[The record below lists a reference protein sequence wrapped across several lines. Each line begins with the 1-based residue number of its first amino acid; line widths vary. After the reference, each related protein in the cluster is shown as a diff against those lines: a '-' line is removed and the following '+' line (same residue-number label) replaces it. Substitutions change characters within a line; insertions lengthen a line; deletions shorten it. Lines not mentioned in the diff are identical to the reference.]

1 MRIPSSSSHNVWDN
15 AIPPVVTVDPGDTVE
30 LDVLNASGGQI
41 TPDSTVADVLG
52 MDFSRVNPVTGP
64 IAVTGAEPG
73 DALVVDVVDIACEDG
88 GWTANIPGFGL
99 LADDFPEAH
108 LLFPRVGGGVV
119 HLLDGLEIPS
129 VPMIGT
135 IGMPAAEPGALP
147 MVPPHRHGGNLD
159 IRDVAVGTRLR
170 LPVAVAGGLLSIGD
184 THAAMGDGEVCGTG
198 VETGSVVTVRVAV
211 EKGAA
216 PPAAVLETDGR
227 TLRTGPQLITTGVGP
242 DLWQAARDATRS
254 AIDLV
259 VARTGLA
266 PVDAYLL
273 LSVAGDLHISEIVDL
288 PNVVVSL
295 HLAATVLTASRLG

>member
-15 AIPPVVTVDPGDTVE
+15 TIPPVVTVEPGATVE
-30 LDVLNASGGQI
+30 LEVRNASGGQI
-41 TPDSTVADVLG
+41 DPTSTAADLLG
-52 MDFSRVNPVTGP
+52 MDFHRINPVTGP
-64 IAVTGAEPG
+64 IAVAGAEPG
-73 DALVVDVVDIACEDG
+73 DALVVEVLDIACDSW

-99 LADDFPEAH
+99 LAAEFPE
-108 LLFPRVGGGVV
+108 PRLEFSQIQGGVV
-119 HLLDGLEIPS
+119 SVLGGVEIPA

-159 IRDVAVGTRLR
+159 IRDVAVGTTLR
-170 LPVAVAGGLLSIGD
+170 LPVAVPGALLSIGD

-198 VETGSVVTVRVAV
+198 VETGSVVTVRLTV

-227 TLRTGPQLITTGVGP
+227 TVRRGPHLIATGVGP
-242 DLWQAARDATRS
+242 DLWEAARDATRS

-259 VARTGLA
+259 TARTGLS

-273 LSVAGDLHISEIVDL
+273 LSIAGDLHVSEIVDL

-295 HLAATVLTASRLG
+295 HLARTGIC

>member
-1 MRIPSSSSHNVWDN
+1 VRIPSSSSHNVWDN
-15 AIPPVVTVDPGDTVE
+15 AIPPVLTAEPGDTVE
-30 LDVLNASGGQI
+30 FEVRNASGGQI
-41 TPDSTVADVLG
+41 DRTSSADDLVG
-52 MDFSRVNPVTGP
+52 MDFARVNPVTGP
-64 IAVTGAEPG
+64 VQVVGAEPG
-73 DALVVDVVDIACEDG
+73 DTLVVDVLDIACEDW

-99 LADDFPEAH
+99 LADEFPEPH
-108 LLFPRVGGGVV
+108 LVLSEIAGGVV
-119 HLLDGLEIPS
+119 RVFDGIELPV

-135 IGMPAAEPGALP
+135 IGMPGAEPGALP

-170 LPVAVAGGLLSIGD
+170 LPVAVPGALFSLGD

-198 VETGSVVTVRVAV
+198 VETGSRVTVRLAV
-211 EKGAA
+211 EKATA

-227 TLRTGPQLITTGVGP
+227 TLRTGPQLIATGVGP
-242 DLWQAARDATRS
+242 DLWEAARDATRS

-266 PVDAYLL
+266 AVDAYLL
-273 LSVAGDLHISEIVDL
+273 LSLAGDLHVSEIVDL

-295 HLAATVLTASRLG
+295 HLAQSLFG

>member
-1 MRIPSSSSHNVWDN
+1 MRIPSSSFHNVWDN
-15 AIPPVVTVDPGDTVE
+15 AIPPVVTVEPGETVE
-30 LDVLNASGGQI
+30 LEVQNASGGQI
-41 TPDSTVADVLG
+41 TTGSTVDDVTG

-64 IAVTGAEPG
+64 ISVVSAEPG
-73 DALVVDVVDIACEDG
+73 DALVIDVLDIAVDDW

-99 LADDFPEAH
+99 LAAEFPEAR
-108 LLFPRVGGGVV
+108 LEFSQIAGGVV
-119 HLLDGLEIPS
+119 RAFGGIEIAS

-198 VETGSVVTVRVAV
+198 VETGSVVTVRVSV

-227 TLRTGPQLITTGVGP
+227 TVRTGPQLIATGVGP
-242 DLWQAARDATRS
+242 DLWEAARDATRS

-259 VARTGLA
+259 VARTGLSA
-266 PVDAYLL
+266 VDAYLL
-273 LSVAGDLHISEIVDL
+273 LSVAGDLHVSEIVDL

-295 HLAATVLTASRLG
+295 HLARTGIC

>member
-1 MRIPSSSSHNVWDN
+1 MRIPSSSFHNVWDN
-15 AIPPVVTVDPGDTVE
+15 TIPPVVTVEPGETVE
-30 LDVLNASGGQI
+30 LEVQNASGGQI
-41 TPDSTVADVLG
+41 APGSTLADVTG
-52 MDFSRVNPVTGP
+52 MDFGKVNPVTGP
-64 IAVTGAEPG
+64 IFVAGAEPG
-73 DALVVDVVDIACEDG
+73 DALVIDVLDIAVDG
-88 GWTANIPGFGL
+88 WGWTANIPGFGL
-99 LADDFPEAH
+99 LAEEFPDPH
-108 LLFPRVGGGVV
+108 LVFSEISGGVV
-119 HLLDGLEIPS
+119 RAFGGIDIPS

-159 IRDVAVGTRLR
+159 IRDVAAGTRLR
-170 LPVAVAGGLLSIGD
+170 LPVGVTGGLLSIGD

-198 VETGSVVTVRVAV
+198 VETGSVVTVRISV

-227 TLRTGPQLITTGVGP
+227 TVRSGPHLIATGVGP

-266 PVDAYLL
+266 AVDAYLL
-273 LSVAGDLHISEIVDL
+273 LSVAADLHISEIVDL

-295 HLAATVLTASRLG
+295 HLARTGIC

>member
-1 MRIPSSSSHNVWDN
+1 MRIPSTSFHNVWDN
-15 AIPPVVTVDPGDTVE
+15 TIEPVLTIEPGDTVE
-30 LDVLNASGGQI
+30 LEIQNASGGQI
-41 TPDSTVADVLG
+41 APGSTTEDVVG
-52 MDFSRVNPVTGP
+52 MDFGLVNPVTGP
-64 IAVTGAEPG
+64 VFVTGAEPG
-73 DALVVDVVDIACEDG
+73 DALVVDVLDIAVDDW

-99 LADDFPEAH
+99 LAPDFPEPH
-108 LLFPRVGGGVV
+108 LAFSQIAGGVV
-119 HLLDGLEIPS
+119 RLFGGIEIPS

-198 VETGSVVTVRVAV
+198 VETGSVVTVRISV

-227 TLRTGPQLITTGVGP
+227 TARVGPHLIATGVGP
-242 DLWQAARDATRS
+242 DLWEAARDATRS
-254 AIDLV
+254 ALDLV
-259 VARTGLA
+259 VARTGLSA
-266 PVDAYLL
+266 VDAYLL
-273 LSVAGDLHISEIVDL
+273 LSVAADLHISEIVDL

-295 HLAATVLTASRLG
+295 HLARSGIC

>member
-1 MRIPSSSSHNVWDN
+1 MRIPSSSFHNVWDN
-15 AIPPVVTVDPGDTVE
+15 AIPPVLTIEPGDTVE
-30 LDVLNASGGQI
+30 LEVRNASGGQI
-41 TPDSTVADVLG
+41 ERGDAADVLTA
-52 MDFSRVNPVTGP
+52 MDFGRVNPVTGP
-64 IAVTGAEPG
+64 VAVAGARPG
-73 DALVVDVVDIACEDG
+73 DALVVDVLDISCESW

-99 LADDFPEAH
+99 LTDEFPDAH
-108 LLFPRVGGGVV
+108 LVFSTIAEGSVRAFG
-119 HLLDGLEIPS
+119 GLEIPS

-159 IRDVAVGTRLR
+159 IRDVAAGTRLR
-170 LPVAVAGGLLSIGD
+170 LPVAVAGALLSLGD

-198 VETGSVVTVRVAV
+198 VETGSVVTVRVGLESA
-211 EKGAA
+211 AA

-227 TLRTGPQLITTGVGP
+227 TARSGPQLIATGVGP
-242 DLWQAARDATRS
+242 DLWQAARDATCS

-259 VARTGLA
+259 VARTGLT

-273 LSVAGDLHISEIVDL
+273 CSLAGDLHVSEIVDL

-295 HLAATVLTASRLG
+295 HLSRALLGA